1 MYKRIVVLIMVL
13 VFFALNIGQAYSSS
27 IYSIAKL
34 GNNEIKIESLKYGSN
49 MRVMIE
55 KGTEKY
61 YYSLNGN
68 LEELPAQLGS
78 GSYSVKILQNT
89 TGNSYKVVEK
99 TTLNITNNSL
109 DVYLTSSQPVYW
121 EEKDKLIDLAERL
134 TKDKETDKEKV
145 EAVYKYITENIKYDY
160 NKINTIS
167 TDFVP
172 NIEDTILTS
181 KGICYDYS
189 ALFAGILR
197 SQGIHTKLV
206 KGYKS
211 DLTAYHAWNEV
222 LIDGNW
228 VIIDTTYDAALNR
241 VKEQSMIKQVN
252 EYDKV
257 REY

>member
-181 KGICYDYS
+181 KGIC
-189 ALFAGILR
+189 
-197 SQGIHTKLV
+197 
-206 KGYKS
+206 
-211 DLTAYHAWNEV
+211 
-222 LIDGNW
+222 
-228 VIIDTTYDAALNR
+228 
-241 VKEQSMIKQVN
+241 
-252 EYDKV
+252 
-257 REY
+257 

>member
-27 IYSIAKL
+27 TYSIAKL
-34 GNNEIKIESLKYGSN
+34 GNNEIKIESLKYGST
-49 MRVMIE
+49 MRVMVE

-61 YYSLNGN
+61 YYSLNDTN
-68 LEELPAQLGS
+68 EELPAQLGS
-78 GSYSVKILQNT
+78 GSYLVKILQNT

-99 TTLNITNNSL
+99 STLNITNNSL

-121 EEKDKLIDLAERL
+121 EGKDKLIELAERL

-211 DLTAYHAWNEV
+211 DLTAHHAWNEV

-228 VIIDTTYDAALNR
+228 EIIDTTYDAALNR
-241 VKEQSMIKQVN
+241 VKQQSMIKQIN